1 MQELLCKDTKQCR
14 HQSPATKPAANYKSM
29 SHYAAMSAHLA
40 AKGKVP
46 EGPAVISLSSLPW
59 REGDSAEVPSK
70 GTCASTAAGLTA
82 LPAAASLHRPSTH
95 TLGSCFCLHCLGGRY
110 LGKELFLTPHTLR
123 SFTTHPQ
130 KGNATLALIIVPP
143 IPTADTH
150 KPRATLGSRSW

>member
-1 MQELLCKDTKQCR
+1 MQELLCKDTKQCW

-82 LPAAASLHRPSTH
+82 LPAWEAGQLCCSSLSPQALYSH
-95 TLGSCFCLHCLGGRY
+95 TGQLLLSPLPWRKV
-110 LGKELFLTPHTLR
+110 LGKGALSYSPHSQELY
-123 SFTTHPQ
+123 
-130 KGNATLALIIVPP
+130 NPP
-143 IPTADTH
+143 SKRQCHFGINNCPIH
-150 KPRATLGSRSW
+150 SHS